1 MFWRVTLATGWW
13 LVSVVKIACFVKMR
27 QFFFIKKKKKNKTLF
42 QFSLNLLWL
51 FIVFFVWTSLKDTL
65 FTHKLSLI
73 SLSLHQSSSKGMDFV
88 SFSMCSSYLALY
100 LLDCVV
106 FVILFYTC
114 YLNMGIHFLLII
126 ICSFVD
132 SVIFHST

>member
-1 MFWRVTLATGWW
+1 MFWRLALASCWRLTP
-13 LVSVVKIACFVKMR
+13 VSKNACFAFQR
-27 QFFFIKKKKKNKTLF
+27 QFLKP
-42 QFSLNLLWL
+42 FSVFPQCFVTIRCLLCLNLLKRHS
-51 FIVFFVWTSLKDTL
+51 VHTQTL
-65 FTHKLSLI
+65 LNL

>member
-1 MFWRVTLATGWW
+1 MFWRVTLATGWR
-13 LVSVVKIACFVKMR
+13 LVSVVKIACFAKMR
-27 QFFFIKKKKKNKTLF
+27 QFFLLKKKKQNP
-42 QFSLNLLWL
+42 FSVFPQSFVTIHCLLCLNLLKRH
-51 FIVFFVWTSLKDTL
+51 IIHTQTL
-65 FTHKLSLI
+65 LNL

-126 ICSFVD
+126 ICSLVD